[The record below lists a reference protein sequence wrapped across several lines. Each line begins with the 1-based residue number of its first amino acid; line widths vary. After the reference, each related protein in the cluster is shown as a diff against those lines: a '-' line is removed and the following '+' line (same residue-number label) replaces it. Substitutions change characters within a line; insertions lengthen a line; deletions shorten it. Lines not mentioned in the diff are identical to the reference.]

1 MEVKA
6 TVVVDDGPVLSCTL
20 PAVPEI
26 GDVISFKKAADHQ
39 DLIIEVE
46 NVIYYADSNEIKIQA
61 ALH

>member
-26 GDVISFKKAADHQ
+26 GDVISFKKAASHR
-39 DLIIEVE
+39 DLVIEVE
-46 NVIYYADSNEIKIQA
+46 NVIYYANTNEIKIQA

>member
-1 MEVKA
+1 MMA
-6 TVVVDDGPVLSCTL
+6 QFCPAPL

-26 GDVISFKKAADHQ
+26 GDVISFKKAASHR

-46 NVIYYADSNEIKIQA
+46 NVIYYANTNEIKIQA